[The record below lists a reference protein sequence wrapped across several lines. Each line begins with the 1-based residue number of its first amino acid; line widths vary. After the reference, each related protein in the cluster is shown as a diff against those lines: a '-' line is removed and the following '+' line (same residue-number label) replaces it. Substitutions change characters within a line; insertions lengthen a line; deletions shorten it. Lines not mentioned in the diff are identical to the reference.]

1 MHRDRVLGVP
11 ADAVTMRGA
20 VDLVDEAIQSGSQM
34 AIFAMNPEKVIAA
47 QRDQVLAA
55 TLASAE
61 LLIPDGIGVVMALR
75 RQGLD
80 VERVPGSEL
89 MPALCELAAMRRVSV
104 YLLGARPEVNA
115 SAAAALR
122 TSYPQLQIA
131 GRHDGYF
138 SEAQTQ
144 EVIADINASGAAIV
158 FVALGSPRQERWIE
172 THREQLQVAVLQGV
186 GGTFDVLAGTVRR
199 APPLWLRL
207 NLEWLYRLLSQPS
220 RLLRQRALP
229 LFAWQMLWQRR
240 S

>member
-1 MHRDRVLGVP
+1 MQRDRVLGVP

-20 VDLVDEAIQSGSQM
+20 VDRVDEAIQSGSQM

-47 QRDQVLAA
+47 QRDQGLAA

-89 MPALCELAAMRRVSV
+89 MPALCELAALRSASV

-115 SAAAALR
+115 RAAAALR
-122 TSYPQLQIA
+122 ASYPRLQIA

-158 FVALGSPRQERWIE
+158 FVALGSPRQERWIM

-186 GGTFDVLAGTVRR
+186 GGTFDVLAGAVRR

-229 LFAWQMLWQRR
+229 QFAWQMLWQRR